1 MFDFFVVRR
10 EGGASFALLFWCLCL
25 VAGIYFRF
33 FIQINEFSSFVCKNN
48 FLNLQR
54 SLKRCSMERIGIM
67 VIFALVMLLMAACS
81 TAEYCNCG

>member
-48 FLNLQR
+48 FLNLHR
-54 SLKRCSMERIGIM
+54 SLKRRSMKRVKLF
-67 VIFALVMLLMAACS
+67 VILALAMLLFAACS